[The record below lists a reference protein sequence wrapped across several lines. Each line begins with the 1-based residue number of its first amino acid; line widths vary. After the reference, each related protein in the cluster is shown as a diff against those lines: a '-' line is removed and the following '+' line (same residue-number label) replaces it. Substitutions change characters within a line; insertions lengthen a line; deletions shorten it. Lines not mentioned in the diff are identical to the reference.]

1 MRDVCEWRDGGSP
14 SDHEANARLRTSWR
28 RASLQGFDPVNT
40 SGGVCTLA
48 RSAGSA
54 RPFNVQIDYECGPLR
69 SDGYRRLLTIH
80 RAWQVHIY
88 ADKPRTKRVGGVH
101 PGGPRCDPRHR
112 VPTRCEPPGQVEG
125 YNHFIF
131 ADQGLG

>member
-1 MRDVCEWRDGGSP
+1 L
-14 SDHEANARLRTSWR
+14 EARVAAGFRHGEHQR
-28 RASLQGFDPVNT
+28 RGLHAGEECWF
-40 SGGVCTLA
+40 
-48 RSAGSA
+48 SAV
-54 RPFNVQIDYECGPLR
+54 VQIDYECGPLR
-69 SDGYRRLLTIH
+69 SDGYRRLLAIH

-112 VPTRCEPPGQVEG
+112 VPTRREPPGQVEG
-125 YNHFIF
+125 HNYFIF